1 MKKFSFS
8 LQNVL
13 DFKNQYL
20 DSAKNEYSSA
30 MADVTKQQ
38 EVIMR
43 LEDMYA
49 RTNNE
54 YNEKKSEGLGIS
66 DMLRYDSYL
75 QRITAEIEGEIVK
88 LHELEE
94 ILEEKFNIMVKAK
107 QEVASLDKLREKR
120 YDAYNYEMQKQE
132 ELFIE
137 EFVSNKSVT
146 G

>member
-49 RTNNE
+49 RTNDE

-75 QRITAEIEGEIVK
+75 KRITAEIENEIIK

-120 YDAYNYEMQKQE
+120 YDAYNYEVQKQE
-132 ELFIE
+132 ELLIE